1 MRWVPW
7 GWTNLGELNFHY
19 ENGPPHSGIHLN
31 GYQHMPRVQEQLTE
45 LIFVHFSGRGDCFS
59 EGHLSVL
66 KICCKTH
73 QATLPLYIDM
83 YQFGAFPGINH

>member
-7 GWTNLGELNFHY
+7 GWKNLGELNLHY

-45 LIFVHFSGRGDCFS
+45 LIFVHFSGRS
-59 EGHLSVL
+59 THSSKGHLTAKLDWLASSL
-66 KICCKTH
+66 T
-73 QATLPLYIDM
+73 
-83 YQFGAFPGINH
+83 IN